1 MKKFLAIS
9 EKYKLLAL
17 GLVCVIVLIGAC
29 SATTGKKEDVTYRET
44 TVEYGSLVVG
54 IEESG
59 AVDIGTVEQTFE
71 LDMSALQRVETS
83 NSSGGGMSGGFG
95 GTGGMSGGPGGM
107 SGGGSA
113 GGGMDMFSQMLNMSG
128 GSATTTSG
136 SGTSLLE
143 IAEVCVSVGQQV
155 EEGDVLYRLESS
167 GVEELASDLEGNV
180 TKAAADLN
188 ALIADQEL
196 SKVTA
201 ENTYQ
206 TSIAY
211 GSYAATEK
219 NSTISDLQQSVTE
232 KEKALATAQESVNT
246 FKAQL
251 EQAQYD
257 YNLADE
263 NLRNCTWSLE
273 NVDKD
278 DVFLFS

>member
-9 EKYKLLAL
+9 KKYKLLAL

-95 GTGGMSGGPGGM
+95 GAGGGMSGGGGAGMSGGVGGASGGM

-128 GSATTTSG
+128 GGATTTAG
-136 SGTSLLE
+136 SSTS
-143 IAEVCVSVGQQV
+143 
-155 EEGDVLYRLESS
+155 
-167 GVEELASDLEGNV
+167 
-180 TKAAADLN
+180 
-188 ALIADQEL
+188 
-196 SKVTA
+196 
-201 ENTYQ
+201 
-206 TSIAY
+206 
-211 GSYAATEK
+211 
-219 NSTISDLQQSVTE
+219 
-232 KEKALATAQESVNT
+232 
-246 FKAQL
+246 
-251 EQAQYD
+251 
-257 YNLADE
+257 
-263 NLRNCTWSLE
+263 
-273 NVDKD
+273 
-278 DVFLFS
+278 FLFAHLPMYSIKARRKVAFVMK